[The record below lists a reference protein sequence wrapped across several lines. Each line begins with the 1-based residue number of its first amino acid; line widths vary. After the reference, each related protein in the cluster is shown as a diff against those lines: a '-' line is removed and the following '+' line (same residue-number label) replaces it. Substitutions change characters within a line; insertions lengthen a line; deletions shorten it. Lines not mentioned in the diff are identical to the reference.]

1 MTPIYH
7 ITHLRNLPLILK
19 HGGLYANS
27 LRLERGIDHVNIA
40 HASIQERRATT
51 KVPLVPG
58 GVLHDYVPFYFAPRS
73 PMLYSIHRGNVEGYN
88 EGETPILHVVADVEA
103 LAATSQPFV
112 FTDGHAIMAFTNFY
126 ADLRELDK
134 VDWEIM
140 RARYWNDTL
149 EDNDRVRRRNAEFLV
164 HQFVPWQLIQEI
176 GVMYKAVGDTVEQLL
191 EGQTHQPTVKI
202 HKEWYY

>member
-1 MTPIYH
+1 MTLIYH

-19 HGGLYANS
+19 HDGLFANS
-27 LRLERGIDHVNIA
+27 LRVERSIEHVNIA

-51 KVPLVPG
+51 KVPRPPG
-58 GVLHDYVPFYFAPRS
+58 GVLYDYVPFYFAPRS
-73 PMLYSIHRGNVEGYN
+73 PMLYAIHRGNVEGYN
-88 EGETPILHVVADVEA
+88 EGEPPILHLVANVEA
-103 LAATSQPFV
+103 VAASSQPFV

-140 RARYWNDTL
+140 RARYWRDTL

-191 EGQTHQPTVKI
+191 EGQTHQPTVKV